1 MQQDS
6 EFAPWEFYKE
16 ESRVKHAAKEWT
28 YDYLLTPD
36 SEQDEMYE
44 KVGKQTISDFL
55 NGYNGTIF
63 AYGQSGSGKT
73 FSMLGPEDV
82 TNALAKDF
90 NSIPEEITK
99 LYGITPRAVI
109 QIFQTINEYVS
120 KGNECI
126 LSCSYIEIYNEQIN
140 CLLNR
145 KENLK
150 IREHPIYGMYVAD
163 KETRVCKTPEEIF
176 EVISI
181 ATKNRAVAGTNQNA
195 GSSRSHTILLIE
207 LEYNGLDGIKRL
219 SKLNLVDL
227 AGSER
232 VSYFIFNQ

>member
-1 MQQDS
+1 
-6 EFAPWEFYKE
+6 
-16 ESRVKHAAKEWT
+16 
-28 YDYLLTPD
+28 
-36 SEQDEMYE
+36 MYN
-44 KVGKQTISDFL
+44 KVGSQTIKDFL
-55 NGYNGTIF
+55 EGYNGTIF

-90 NSIPEEITK
+90 NSIPEEVQF
-99 LYGITPRAVI
+99 LYGITPRAVND
-109 QIFQTINEYVS
+109 IFKKIEEFEGT
-120 KGNECI
+120 GNHCF

-150 IREHPIYGMYVAD
+150 IRESPVEGMYVAD
-163 KETRVCKTPEEIF
+163 KEVKICKSPEKVF

-195 GSSRSHTILLIE
+195 RSSRSHTILMIE
-207 LEYNGLDGIKRL
+207 LVYEGADGVKRK

-232 VSYFIFNQ
+232 VNNFNITHN

>member
-1 MQQDS
+1 M
-6 EFAPWEFYKE
+6 
-16 ESRVKHAAKEWT
+16 KHASKEWT

-44 KVGKQTISDFL
+44 RVGRQTISDFL
-55 NGYNGTIF
+55 NGYNGTLF
-63 AYGQSGSGKT
+63 TYGQSGSGKT
-73 FSMLGPEDV
+73 FSMLGPEEV
-82 TNALAKDF
+82 INALVKDF
-90 NSIPEEITK
+90 TSVPKELTK
-99 LYGITPRAVI
+99 LYGIIPRAVI

-120 KGNECI
+120 QGNECI
-126 LSCSYIEIYNEQIN
+126 LSCSFIEIYNEQIN

-150 IREHPIYGMYVAD
+150 SREHPKFGLDIPD
-163 KETRVCKTPEEIF
+163 KETIVCKTPEEIF
-176 EVISI
+176 QVISI
-181 ATKNRAVAGTNQNA
+181 ATKNRIVAGTNLNER
-195 GSSRSHTILLIE
+195 SSRSHTILMIE

-232 VSYFIFNQ
+232 VSIFIFNL